1 MARRQLPSLNALRAF
16 EAFGRHGRM
25 TLAADELCVTH
36 GAVSRQIR
44 QLEEHLG
51 VPLTEGPRSRLRMT
65 EAGLKLAQALSPAFD
80 QIEAAVPRPLDAG
93 ARPLVV
99 SCLPTFAMKWLIP
112 RLPSFQAAHPDIP
125 VRVAESNGPFDFKAD
140 GIDLAIRMRTPDTV
154 VTYDSVVTPFM
165 EHFHGPVMSPE
176 LAGILSNGA
185 PMSLERICA
194 MPRLLTRTF
203 MESWSDWARNF
214 ELDHLPAPVSE
225 QEFDHYFYM
234 LEAAAAGMGVAIGPW
249 AFVQRDLASG
259 RLVAPLGFT
268 PGRARI
274 VAVTPP
280 DGATEAAILFR
291 DWLLAEGASTPHPPE
306 ALAPI
311 APDASFAPITRSRA
325 LS

>member
-44 QLEEHLG
+44 QLEETLG
-51 VPLTEGPRSRLRMT
+51 VALTEGPRSRLRMT
-65 EAGLKLAQALSPAFD
+65 EAGPKLAQALSPAFD
-80 QIEAAVPRPLDAG
+80 QIQAAVPRPTPVG
-93 ARPLVV
+93 PKPLVV

-112 RLPSFQAAHPDIP
+112 RLPRFQAAHPDVP

-140 GIDLAIRMRTPDTV
+140 GIDLAIRMRSPDTV
-154 VTYDSVVTPFM
+154 VIYDSVVTPFM

-176 LAGILSNGA
+176 LAGKFSGSG
-185 PMSLERICA
+185 PMTLEQVCA

-214 ELDHLPAPVSE
+214 EVADLPPPVSE

-234 LEAAAAGMGVAIGPW
+234 LEAAAAGLGVAIGPW

-268 PGRARI
+268 SGRARI

-280 DGATEAAILFR
+280 DGATEEAVLFR
-291 DWLLAEGASTPHPPE
+291 EWLLAEGASTPLPPE
-306 ALAPI
+306 AAC
-311 APDASFAPITRSRA
+311 DSRRER
-325 LS
+325 

>member
-44 QLEEHLG
+44 QLEEQLG
-51 VPLTEGPRSRLRMT
+51 VTLTEGPRSRLRLT
-65 EAGLKLAQALSPAFD
+65 AEGLKLAQALSPAFD
-80 QIEAAVPRPLDAG
+80 QIEAAVPRHVQAG
-93 ARPLVV
+93 PKPLVV

-112 RLPSFQAAHPDIP
+112 RLPRFQAAHPEIP
-125 VRVAESNGPFDFKAD
+125 VRVAESNGPFDFKED
-140 GIDLAIRMRTPDTV
+140 GIDLAIRMRSPDTV
-154 VTYDSVVTPFM
+154 VTYEAVATPFM
-165 EHFHGPVMSPE
+165 EHYHGPVMAPE
-176 LAGILSNGA
+176 LATSS
-185 PMSLERICA
+185 MTLEQIFA

-203 MESWSDWARNF
+203 VESWSDWARNV
-214 ELDHLPAPVSE
+214 ELDHLPPAVSE

-234 LEAAAAGMGVAIGPW
+234 IEAAAAGLGVAIGPW

-268 PGRARI
+268 SGRAKI

-280 DGATEAAILFR
+280 DGATQETLLFR
-291 DWLLAEGASTPHPPE
+291 DWLLSEGASTPSPPQ
-306 ALAPI
+306 AAC
-311 APDASFAPITRSRA
+311 RSRGGR
-325 LS
+325 

>member
-36 GAVSRQIR
+36 GAISRQIR
-44 QLEEHLG
+44 HLEEQLG
-51 VPLTEGPRSRLRMT
+51 VTLTEGPRSRLRLT

-80 QIEAAVPRPLDAG
+80 QIEAAVPRPVEAG
-93 ARPLVV
+93 PRPLVV

-112 RLPSFQAAHPDIP
+112 RLPRFQAAHPDVP

-140 GIDLAIRMRTPDTV
+140 GIDLAIRMRSPDTV
-154 VTYDSVVTPFM
+154 VTYDAVATPFM
-165 EHFHGPVMSPE
+165 EHYHGPVMAPE
-176 LAGILSNGA
+176 LAIS
-185 PMSLERICA
+185 PMTLEQVFA

-203 MESWSDWARNF
+203 VESWSDWARNF
-214 ELDHLPAPVSE
+214 ALDYLPPAVSE

-234 LEAAAAGMGVAIGPW
+234 IEAAAAGLGVAIGPW

-259 RLVAPLGFT
+259 RLVAPLGFVS
-268 PGRARI
+268 GRARI

-280 DGATEAAILFR
+280 DGATDQAILFR
-291 DWLLAEGASTPHPPE
+291 DWLLSEGASTPSPP
-306 ALAPI
+306 
-311 APDASFAPITRSRA
+311 
-325 LS
+325 

>member
-1 MARRQLPSLNALRAF
+1 MARRHLPSLNALRAF

-80 QIEAAVPRPLDAG
+80 QIEAAVPRPVEAG
-93 ARPLVV
+93 PRPLVV

-112 RLPSFQAAHPDIP
+112 RLPGFQAAYPDIP

-140 GIDLAIRMRTPDTV
+140 GIDLAIRMRTPETV
-154 VTYDSVVTPFM
+154 VTYDSVVMPFM

-176 LAGILSNGA
+176 RAA
-185 PMSLERICA
+185 AEPMTLERVCA

-214 ELDHLPAPVSE
+214 ELDHLPPPVSE

-268 PGRARI
+268 PGRAKI

-280 DGATEAAILFR
+280 DGATEAAVLFR
-291 DWLLAEGASTPHPPE
+291 DWLLAEGASTPLPPE
-306 ALAPI
+306 ALAPV

-325 LS
+325 HS

>member
-44 QLEEHLG
+44 QLEEQLG
-51 VPLTEGPRSRLRMT
+51 VALTEGPRSRLRMT

-80 QIEAAVPRPLDAG
+80 QIEAAVPQPVPVG
-93 ARPLVV
+93 PRPLVV

-112 RLPSFQAAHPDIP
+112 RLPSFQAAYPDIP

-140 GIDLAIRMRTPDTV
+140 GVDLAIRMRSPDTV
-154 VTYDSVVTPFM
+154 VTYEAEVWPFM
-165 EHFHGPVMSPE
+165 EHYHGPIMSPE
-176 LAGILSNGA
+176 VAA
-185 PMSLERICA
+185 AQPMSLDRICT

-203 MESWSDWARNF
+203 LEGWSDWARNF
-214 ELDHLPAPVSE
+214 ELDHLPPPASE
-225 QEFDHYFYM
+225 QVFDHYFYM
-234 LEAAAAGMGVAIGPW
+234 IEAAAAGLGVAIGPW

-268 PGRARI
+268 HGRARI

-280 DGATEAAILFR
+280 DGATKEALLFR
-291 DWLLAEGASTPHPPE
+291 DWLLEQGASTPLPPE
-306 ALAPI
+306 ASC
-311 APDASFAPITRSRA
+311 DSRGGR
-325 LS
+325 

>member
-1 MARRQLPSLNALRAF
+1 MARRQLPPLNALRAF

-44 QLEEHLG
+44 QLEEQLG
-51 VPLTEGPRSRLRMT
+51 VALTEGPRSRLRLT
-65 EAGLKLAQALSPAFD
+65 EAGLKLAQALTPAFD
-80 QIEAAVPRPLDAG
+80 QIADAVPRPAQVG
-93 ARPLVV
+93 PRPLVV

-112 RLPSFQAAHPDIP
+112 RLPGFQAAHPEVP

-140 GIDLAIRMRTPDTV
+140 GIDLAIRMRRVGDAEYPD
-154 VTYDSVVTPFM
+154 SIAHPFM
-165 EHFHGPVMSPE
+165 RHFHGPVMAPE
-176 LAGILSNGA
+176 LAAAGPA
-185 PMSLERICA
+185 TFERICGL
-194 MPRLLTRTF
+194 PRLLTRTYTR
-203 MESWSDWARNF
+203 SWSDWIDDLG
-214 ELDHLPAPVSE
+214 LDDLPPAPSE

-234 LEAAAAGMGVAIGPW
+234 LEAAAAGLGVAVGPW

-259 RLVAPLGFT
+259 RLVAPLGFARGET
-268 PGRARI
+268 RI
-274 VAVTPP
+274 VALTPR
-280 DGATEAAILFR
+280 DGGSEAALLFR

-306 ALAPI
+306 ALAPL